1 MDKTNDSEK
10 HVTRNTS
17 QKETNTKSVVIN
29 TDKLAKMSTSKYTP
43 ISKNEDADLSIVDKW
58 CEVRTK
64 SLPTR
69 RSFHCSWNVR
79 DSIYLF
85 GGATNKGKNA
95 EFHRVNLADQT
106 PTWRQILP
114 KNVDLIEPLAYSS
127 GISYEDCLYII
138 CGQNG
143 GLQQVNTIYKLTPT
157 SDDEFETSVNRV
169 NPNSTSEEDHNMCI
183 QTDDILEKVNVE
195 NVPYLESHCSA
206 AINEGILIFGGFS
219 QSSYQNKT
227 YFFDVKNNKF
237 IEQHNGEKDCPCPRT
252 SAACTVYLNNLYVYG
267 GQDCDAK
274 YLNDLWVYNYS
285 TNTWEEIID
294 QENDIWPCGRSGH
307 SMNLYNNEIYIF
319 GGKTNNVMEVNELW
333 KYSIEEK
340 RFILLQESLIEQYF
354 NEDTNNYD
362 NEKLHNNKKSMV
374 GDGKKSNYK
383 HLGSVSGLETM
394 KKKLPKFIVNPEY
407 EKSMY
412 ECFPPLH
419 IMTSSL
425 IYDMDTET
433 TNWKKMM
440 KMLTVKS
447 NQNNFVSIMGNIPS
461 PRDGHSCIIYKD
473 YLVIFGGDRNKLPLN
488 DLYTFIF

>member
-1 MDKTNDSEK
+1 MDKNNESEK
-10 HVTRNTS
+10 QSIMKTSS
-17 QKETNTKSVVIN
+17 QKVTNTKSVVIN

-69 RSFHCSWNVR
+69 RSFHCSWNIR

-85 GGATNKGKNA
+85 GGTNLNKGKNA

-114 KNVDLIEPLAYSS
+114 KNVDIIEPLAYCS
-127 GISYEDCLYII
+127 GVNYEDCFYII
-138 CGQNG
+138 CGQTG

-157 SDDEFETSVNRV
+157 VDDSFETSVNKGV
-169 NPNSTSEEDHNMCI
+169 NPNSTSEEEHDMCI
-183 QTDDILEKVNVE
+183 QTDDVLEKCNVE

-206 AINEGILIFGGFS
+206 AINEGILIFGGFANS
-219 QSSYQNKT
+219 NYQNKT

-237 IEQHNGEKDCPCPRT
+237 TKQHNGEKDCPCPRT

-333 KYSIEEK
+333 KYSISEK

-354 NEDTNNYD
+354 NEDTNNNNNND
-362 NEKLHNNKKSMV
+362 EKLQNR
-374 GDGKKSNYK
+374 GGKKSLFK
-383 HLGSVSGLETM
+383 LQSLMECP
-394 KKKLPKFIVNPEY
+394 KKKLPKFMSNPEY

-425 IYDMDTET
+425 IYEMDTET
-433 TNWKKMM
+433 SNWKKMM
-440 KMLTVKS
+440 NMLTAKS
-447 NQNNFVSIMGNIPS
+447 NQNNYVSIMGNIPS